1 MRYETLFKFY
11 CWASHA
17 EKTIEPGT
25 YTLNSRYDYHALVSN
40 MIEASPDRAV
50 VEVTI
55 PEGYECEDI
64 FRLLEADGVAPIAIW
79 PDTAASYEFAYDF
92 RRVSPTA
99 AKTDWRAISSR
110 IRTSSI

>member
-1 MRYETLFKFY
+1 MLNDIQKSILQTVSDMVSIPDGATISQIAGELKSKGLVRYETLFKFY

-64 FRLLEADGVAPIAIW
+64 FRLLEADGV
-79 PDTAASYEFAYDF
+79 
-92 RRVSPTA
+92 
-99 AKTDWRAISSR
+99 
-110 IRTSSI
+110 